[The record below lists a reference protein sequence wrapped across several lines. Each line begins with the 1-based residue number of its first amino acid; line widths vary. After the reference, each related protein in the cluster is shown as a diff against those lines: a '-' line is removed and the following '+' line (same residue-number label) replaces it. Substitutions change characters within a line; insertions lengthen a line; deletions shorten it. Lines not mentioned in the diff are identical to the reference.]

1 MGLNKLFALA
11 AVLAVLAAST
21 GQLPRIIY
29 AVHMA
34 KLHLI
39 KESQVEAPVS
49 MEPAFAG
56 LPGVQGPLCPVSMG
70 ARTWLGLTGC
80 SWGRKSRRSHFTRP
94 RF

>member
-34 KLHLI
+34 KLHLL
-39 KESQVEAPVS
+39 KESQASKWPK
-49 MEPAFAG
+49 AAL
-56 LPGVQGPLCPVSMG
+56 LPPS
-70 ARTWLGLTGC
+70 
-80 SWGRKSRRSHFTRP
+80 K
-94 RF
+94 